1 MRNPKGDWKVLPAL
15 IRLGAVLNLR
25 LVMRWLVATVPLLVG
40 LGTLFMSF
48 IFIFPGIPYQDPTP
62 AVQAEY
68 NAQLAIA
75 SRIVNIELLITAAGA
90 LWLLAN
96 GLYYVVRGRR
106 S

>member
-1 MRNPKGDWKVLPAL
+1 MRNPKRDWMLPTL
-15 IRLGAVLNLR
+15 IRLGAVLNPR
-25 LVMRWLVATVPLLVG
+25 LVVRWLVAAAPLLIG
-40 LGTLFMSF
+40 LGTLFVSF

-75 SRIVNIELLITAAGA
+75 SRIVNIGLLITAVGA
-90 LWLLAN
+90 LWFLAN

-106 S
+106 T